1 MVTYTTPTPAL
12 PTDWD
17 YSSDRYYHEYWSHFK
32 EKALQ
37 GEWARALNSKF
48 NSNFGEA
55 TKDWTVEDYRNWAEA
70 SGLTESIKK
79 GLPSDYQQW
88 TNLLASDDVGGIQ
101 RVIGALVMDKKGHF
115 TDEKYETSSS
125 DIASVVEGMRSYGTQ
140 KDLVA
145 NLREKGGTDEE
156 IQGILDSRDGSAEGF
171 ESLLNDIENLSG
183 DEWNNYIN
191 ENFADEDILPN
202 GTFGEYEI
210 PAKVTSVENATTPT
224 ETVNQQVTEAVVGDS
239 SLDALRKEEGF
250 REENGRYFVGD
261 QEYAYDEENDQV
273 VFVGGEKAGD
283 RWTPEGSGM
292 ASQYDQLTEQE
303 QQTIAQ
309 QQGIV
314 DEIVGTD
321 EIDPVTGE
329 RVTPGLVN
337 EYGDFVDKT
346 LTDIDADDN
355 DFAGQINAELDRFL
369 TGKDADGNN
378 ILDDEGNPIKGFLD
392 YQTDLETA
400 GTNLETD
407 LTTLQGLYNQA
418 YEGYEGDLDPLRQE
432 IGRIRGRLGE
442 VADQQMGVA
451 RDAGDESYYSRL
463 SDLYYQDAKDQLD
476 ASAAGARET
485 LNEAYANAGLD
496 PSSPA
501 FTAAMKDLAMSRA
514 GAERQAQRQSIL
526 DSYGL
531 GSQML
536 SNRTTALSGA
546 GNALGNEMAGVQT
559 EMGALDSLYG
569 VKLQGLNQRQDMI
582 GQIYN
587 TKANNANVGMQG
599 LNTILNTNLKGIDAN
614 QNQFNTKINLS
625 NDLYKNKAGMYG
637 TAYDAL
643 GGMRG
648 IYDKE
653 GGDRLNTLTEFGQ
666 DAKSDAF
673 ILESLQQQA
682 SQNPNYEVPQ
692 WIIDIYGG
700 NK

>member
-1 MVTYTTPTPAL
+1 MAIKYNGNKAVLSGMREDATSVNDFW
-12 PTDWD
+12 TDLRDGFFGNQAWVSNFTSN
-17 YSSDRYYHEYWSHFK
+17 Y
-32 EKALQ
+32 
-37 GEWARALNSKF
+37 
-48 NSNFGEA
+48 NSNFKKETEGWDEERFREFFKVMGVEKAMGEWVGQSV
-55 TKDWTVEDYRNWAEA
+55 DNMDLRM
-70 SGLTESIKK
+70 LK
-79 GLPSDYQQW
+79 GLMGSMVMDQKGAFTKNKYQLPLSEKKKLREGIKTFNAH
-88 TNLLASDDVGGIQ
+88 TNLVD
-101 RVIGALVMDKKGHF
+101 
-115 TDEKYETSSS
+115 
-125 DIASVVEGMRSYGTQ
+125 
-140 KDLVA
+140 
-145 NLREKGGTDEE
+145 NLREKGGTDEQ
-156 IQGILDSRDGSAEGF
+156 IQGILDSRDGSADSYT
-171 ESLLNDIENLSG
+171 SLYDEIENLSG

-191 ENFADEDILPN
+191 ENFADEGILPD
-202 GTFGEYEI
+202 GTFGEYTI
-210 PAKVTSVENATTPT
+210 PTNVTSVANADTPT
-224 ETVNQQVTEAVVGDS
+224 ETVNQQITEAVVGDS

-261 QEYAYDEENDQV
+261 QEYAYDEDNDQV
-273 VFVGGEKAGD
+273 VFVGGDKAGD

-292 ASQYDQLTEQE
+292 ADQYDTLTEQE
-303 QQTIAQ
+303 QQAIAQ

-314 DEIVGTD
+314 DQLVGTD
-321 EIDPVTGE
+321 EVDPVTGDK
-329 RVTPGLVN
+329 VTPGLVN

-346 LTDIDADDN
+346 LTDIDAEDN
-355 DFAGQINAELDRFL
+355 DFAGQINAELNQFL
-369 TGKDADGNN
+369 TGKDA
-378 ILDDEGNPIKGFLD
+378 EGNVVGKGFLD

-400 GTNLETD
+400 GTTLETG
-407 LTTLQGLYNQA
+407 LTELQGLYDQA
-418 YEGYEGDLDPLRQE
+418 YKGYEDELDPLRGE
-432 IGRIRGRLGE
+432 IGRIRGRLGD
-442 VADQQMGVA
+442 VADQQMDVA

-485 LNEAYANAGLD
+485 LNETYANAGLD

-501 FTAAMKDLAMSRA
+501 FTAAMKDLATSRA

-536 SNRTTALSGA
+536 TNRTTALSGA

-599 LNTILNTNLKGIDAN
+599 LNTVLNTNLKGIDAN
-614 QNQFNTKINLS
+614 QNQFNTKISLT
-625 NDLYKNKAGMYG
+625 NDLFKNKAGMYG
-637 TAYDAL
+637 TAYDTI

-653 GGDRLNTLTEFGQ
+653 GGDRFNTLTEFDQGT
-666 DAKSDAF
+666 KSDAF

-682 SQNPNYEVPQ
+682 SENPNYEVPQ

>member
-1 MVTYTTPTPAL
+1 MAIKYNGNKAVLSGMREDVVAPNDFWQDFTKFLTKADYYNTKFKGNYDSYFGGLTA
-12 PTDWD
+12 DWD
-17 YSSDRYYHEYWSHFK
+17 AQDYQNFFNANGITD
-32 EKALQ
+32 AVQ
-37 GEWARALNSKF
+37 G
-48 NSNFGEA
+48 NSNVDISKITDLNKLKAIMG
-55 TKDWTVEDYRNWAEA
+55 
-70 SGLTESIKK
+70 SM
-79 GLPSDYQQW
+79 
-88 TNLLASDDVGGIQ
+88 
-101 RVIGALVMDKKGHF
+101 VIDQKGHF
-115 TDEKYETSSS
+115 SNNKYKLPGTE
-125 DIASVVEGMRSYGTQ
+125 INKLKEGIKAYNAHNQ
-140 KDLVA
+140 LVT
-145 NLREKGGTDEE
+145 NLRNKGGTDEQ
-156 IQGILDSRDGSAEGF
+156 IQGILDSRDGSADSYT
-171 ESLLNDIENLSG
+171 SLYDEIENLSG
-183 DEWNNYIN
+183 DEWNNYVN
-191 ENFADEDILPN
+191 QNFADEGILPD
-202 GTFGEYEI
+202 GTFGEYTI
-210 PAKVTSVENATTPT
+210 PTNVTSVANADTIDK
-224 ETVNQQVTEAVVGDS
+224 TVNQQITEAVVGDS

-261 QEYAYDEENDQV
+261 QEYAYDEKNDQV
-273 VFVGGEKAGD
+273 VFVGGDKAGD

-292 ASQYDQLTEQE
+292 ADQYDTLTEQE
-303 QQTIAQ
+303 QQAIAQ
-309 QQGIV
+309 QQGVV
-314 DEIVGTD
+314 DQLVGTD
-321 EIDPVTGE
+321 EVDPVTGE
-329 RVTPGLVN
+329 KVTPGLVN

-346 LTDIDADDN
+346 LSAIDAEEN
-355 DFAGQINAELDRFL
+355 DFAGQINAQLNQFL
-369 TGKDADGNN
+369 TGKDAKGNVV
-378 ILDDEGNPIKGFLD
+378 GKGFLD

-400 GTNLETD
+400 GTTLETG
-407 LTTLQGLYNQA
+407 LTELQGLYNQA
-418 YEGYEGDLDPLRQE
+418 YKDYENELDPLRGE
-432 IGRIRGRLGE
+432 IGRIRGRLGD
-442 VADQQMGVA
+442 VADRQMDVA

-536 SNRTTALSGA
+536 TNRTTALSGA

-599 LNTILNTNLKGIDAN
+599 LNTVLNTNLKGIDAN
-614 QNQFNTKINLS
+614 QNQFNTKISLT
-625 NDLYKNKAGMYG
+625 NDLFKNKAGMYG
-637 TAYDAL
+637 TAYDTI

-648 IYDKE
+648 VYDKE
-653 GGDRLNTLTEFGQ
+653 SGDRFNTLTEFDQGT
-666 DAKSDAF
+666 KSDAF

>member
-1 MVTYTTPTPAL
+1 MAIKYNGNKAVLSGMREDVVAPNDFWQDFTKFLTKADYYNTKFKGNYDSYFGGLTA
-12 PTDWD
+12 DWD
-17 YSSDRYYHEYWSHFK
+17 AQDYQNFFNTNGITD
-32 EKALQ
+32 AVQ
-37 GEWARALNSKF
+37 G
-48 NSNFGEA
+48 NSNVDISKITDLNKLKAIMG
-55 TKDWTVEDYRNWAEA
+55 
-70 SGLTESIKK
+70 SM
-79 GLPSDYQQW
+79 
-88 TNLLASDDVGGIQ
+88 
-101 RVIGALVMDKKGHF
+101 VIDQKGHF
-115 TDEKYETSSS
+115 SNNKYKLPGTE
-125 DIASVVEGMRSYGTQ
+125 INKLKEGIKAYNAHNQ
-140 KDLVA
+140 LVT
-145 NLREKGGTDEE
+145 NLRNKGGTDEQ
-156 IQGILDSRDGSAEGF
+156 IQGILDSRDGSADSYT
-171 ESLLNDIENLSG
+171 SLYDEIENLSG
-183 DEWNNYIN
+183 DEWNNYVN
-191 ENFADEDILPN
+191 QNFADEGILPD
-202 GTFGEYEI
+202 GTFGEYTI
-210 PAKVTSVENATTPT
+210 PTNVTSVANADTIDK
-224 ETVNQQVTEAVVGDS
+224 TVNQQITEAVVGDS

-261 QEYAYDEENDQV
+261 QEYAYDEKNDQV
-273 VFVGGEKAGD
+273 VFVGGDKAGD

-292 ASQYDQLTEQE
+292 ADQYDTLTEQE
-303 QQTIAQ
+303 QQAIAQ
-309 QQGIV
+309 QQGVV
-314 DEIVGTD
+314 DQLVGTD
-321 EIDPVTGE
+321 EVDPVTGE
-329 RVTPGLVN
+329 KVTPGLVN

-346 LTDIDADDN
+346 LSAIDAEEN
-355 DFAGQINAELDRFL
+355 DFAGQINAQLNQFL
-369 TGKDADGNN
+369 TGKDAKGNVV
-378 ILDDEGNPIKGFLD
+378 GKGFLD

-400 GTNLETD
+400 GTTLETG
-407 LTTLQGLYNQA
+407 LTELQGLYNQA
-418 YEGYEGDLDPLRQE
+418 YKDYENELDPLRGE
-432 IGRIRGRLGE
+432 IGRIRGRLGD
-442 VADQQMGVA
+442 VADRQMDVA

-536 SNRTTALSGA
+536 TNRTTALSGA

-599 LNTILNTNLKGIDAN
+599 LNTVLNTNLKGIDAN
-614 QNQFNTKINLS
+614 QNQFNTKISLT
-625 NDLYKNKAGMYG
+625 NDLFKNKAGMYG
-637 TAYDAL
+637 TAYDTI

-648 IYDKE
+648 VYDKE
-653 GGDRLNTLTEFGQ
+653 SGDRFNTLTEFDQGT
-666 DAKSDAF
+666 KSDAF